1 MSRHYFGTDGI
12 RGVAGQPPMTAE
24 FAFKLGIAATEALR
38 ETGISK
44 PHFAIG
50 LDTRHS
56 GNMLSQALSSGMM
69 SRGATV
75 TFLGIIPTPGVSY
88 LTRTLGADAGAVIS
102 ASHNPF
108 EDNGIKFFN
117 KQGEK
122 LVDSVEATIESYLD
136 KDSANL
142 APITGHNIGKSQRY
156 RRDNNDYMKFLLA
169 NAPYLDGLRVGLD
182 CANGAGYEIA
192 PKVFQQIGAKLDVI
206 SAHPDGFNIN
216 VECGSTH
223 PKALQHRVTSLELDV
238 GVTLDGDADRALL
251 VDKKGRLVTGD
262 HILAICAQARGDK
275 TVVATIMSNLGV
287 ENYLS
292 SKGIKMLRTQVGD
305 RYVHE
310 ALNQNSLSLGGEQ
323 SGHVL
328 FLDKSPT
335 GDGLLTALQTL
346 AAVRKSGKALEHW
359 MDEIP
364 LYPQTLLNVRVP
376 ADKKKTLQDHP
387 KVKEAVMKAQ
397 NTLGETGRINLRPSG
412 TEALIR
418 VMVEGPDQTQIEHL
432 AKSVASVV
440 EAAF

>member
-12 RGVAGQPPMTAE
+12 RGVAGQHPMTAE
-24 FAFKLGIAATEALR
+24 FAFKLGVAATEALHDA
-38 ETGISK
+38 GITKS
-44 PHFAIG
+44 HFVIG
-50 LDTRHS
+50 MDTRRS

-75 TFLGIIPTPGVSY
+75 TYLGIIPTPGVSH

-122 LVDSVEATIESYLD
+122 LSDSVEANIESYLD
-136 KDSANL
+136 KDVSSL
-142 APITGHNIGKSQRY
+142 RPITGKDIGVSQRY

-169 NAPYLDGLRVGLD
+169 NAPYLDGLKVGLD

-206 SAHPDGFNIN
+206 SAHPDGLNIN

-223 PKALQHRVTSLELDV
+223 PKALQQRVQSLELDV

-262 HILAICAQARGDK
+262 HIMAICAQARGDK

-287 ENYLS
+287 ENYLN
-292 SKGIKMLRTQVGD
+292 SKNIQMLRTQVGD

-310 ALNQNSLSLGGEQ
+310 ALHQHHLSLGGEQ
-323 SGHVL
+323 SGHML
-328 FLDKSPT
+328 FLDKAPT

-346 AAVRKSGKALEHW
+346 AAVRKSGKPLEQW

-387 KVKEAVMKAQ
+387 KVKEAVQHAEAV
-397 NTLGETGRINLRPSG
+397 LGHQGRINLRPSG

-418 VMVEGPDQTQIEHL
+418 VMVEGPDQNQIENL
-432 AKSVASVV
+432 ARSIASVV
-440 EAAF
+440 ETAY

>member
-12 RGVAGQPPMTAE
+12 RGVAGQHPMTAE
-24 FAFKLGIAATEALR
+24 FAFKLGSAATEALH
-38 ETGISK
+38 ETGITK
-44 PHFAIG
+44 PHFVIG
-50 LDTRHS
+50 MDTRHS
-56 GNMLSQALSSGMM
+56 GHMLSQALSSGMM
-69 SRGATV
+69 SRGASV

-88 LTRTLGADAGAVIS
+88 LARILRADAGAVIS

-108 EDNGIKFFN
+108 EDNGLKFFN
-117 KQGEK
+117 QHGEK
-122 LVDSVEATIESYLD
+122 LNDSVEANIETFLD
-136 KDSANL
+136 KDMSGL
-142 APITGHNIGKSQRY
+142 RPVTGQHIGKSQRY
-156 RRDNNDYMKFLLA
+156 RRDNNDYMKFLLN
-169 NAPYLDGLRVGLD
+169 NAPYLDGLKVGLD
-182 CANGAGYEIA
+182 CANGAGYELG
-192 PKVFQQIGAKLDVI
+192 PKIFQQIGAKLDVI
-206 SAHPDGFNIN
+206 NAHPDGFNIN
-216 VECGSTH
+216 VDCGSTH
-223 PKALQHRVTSLELDV
+223 PKALQQRVTSLELDL
-238 GVTLDGDADRALL
+238 GITLDGDADRALL

-287 ENYLS
+287 ETYLN

-310 ALNQNSLSLGGEQ
+310 ALNQNNLSLGGEQ

-364 LYPQTLLNVRVP
+364 LYPQILLNVRVP

-387 KVKEAVMKAQ
+387 KIKEAVLQAQ
-397 NTLGETGRINLRPSG
+397 NTLGEKGRINLRPSG

-418 VMVEGPDQTQIEHL
+418 VMVEGPEQEQIERL
-432 AKSVASVV
+432 AKSIASVV
-440 EAAF
+440 ETVF